1 MDTRRKY
8 DREFKIE
15 TVRLVTEEG
24 RKATE
29 VARNLG
35 IHVNLIYLWKK
46 QLGEDP
52 KEAFPGLGRLKG
64 KVFRIG
70 HLGDF
75 NELML
80 AGTLSGIE
88 MSLSLFNVPFSKGGV
103 TTALDYLSRQ

>member
-52 KEAFPGLGRLKG
+52 KEAFPGLGRLKASEA
-64 KVFRIG
+64 
-70 HLGDF
+70 
-75 NELML
+75 ELRNLQREL
-80 AGTLSGIE
+80 ADVKEERDILKKALAI
-88 MSLSLFNVPFSKGGV
+88 FSKK
-103 TTALDYLSRQ
+103 RR